1 MTFTGSR
8 WLRIAPAFAVVVLAS
23 LGVVGAISERD
34 AIATETHARGL
45 AAGVRPLALHEAA
58 LLEKVR
64 RSHTRASRD
73 RFFAV
78 AQRQTAVLSELGHA
92 ARGVAPQHN
101 AALTAS

>member
-1 MTFTGSR
+1 MKFTGSR

-23 LGVVGAISERD
+23 LGVVSAISERD
-34 AIATETHARGL
+34 AIANETHARGL

-73 RFFAV
+73 RFFAA
-78 AQRQTAVLSELGHA
+78 AQRQAACLSELGPT
-92 ARGVAPQHN
+92 ARSAAPQHH
-101 AALTAS
+101 A